1 MKKTLSTTLIS
12 LCFLASAC
20 QLNPNSTENDK
31 ITQNTNQPHR
41 VAAAQEETASVAAH
55 VDLKKTGSHSSI
67 PLLAS
72 TMKRAT
78 SIQDK
83 AMPTMAYMDSKSF
96 IPPQMNTESYIYDT
110 ETGFIAT
117 TNDPLSTFSADVD
130 TASYANIRRFITGG
144 QQIPVGAVRI
154 EEMINYFNYDY
165 PQPSQQ
171 PIGIHTE
178 IGSCPWES
186 SHKLVQIGI
195 QAVDIAKADLPPA
208 NLVFLIDVSGSMSSP
223 NKLGL
228 LKKSM
233 KMLVKELTQNDR
245 VAIVVYAGSDRI
257 VLNSISCADKKE
269 IYTAIDNLKSGGS
282 TNGAGGIQAA
292 YKLASQGFMPHGN
305 NRIILASDGDF
316 NVGTTTHGELEKLIE
331 TKRES
336 GIFLTVLGFG
346 MGNYHDSTME
356 ILADK
361 GNGNYAYIDNLLE
374 AKKVL
379 VKEMGGTM
387 YTIAKDVKL
396 QVEFNPG
403 LVAAYRLMGYRNRR
417 LADEDFNNDKKDAG
431 EMGAGHTVTAL
442 YEIIPA
448 DSTANIPSVDPLK
461 YQKTTITG
469 DHNNELLTVK
479 VRYKEPTGKTSKL
492 ISHVLKN
499 DSGATTPTTD
509 FTFVTSVAAFGMK
522 LSDSDYDGTISYQ
535 NIIDL
540 AKKGKGIDDDG
551 YRAEFIRLVEK
562 YELMAEQN

>member
-1 MKKTLSTTLIS
+1 MKKTLSTALIS

-20 QLNPNSTENDK
+20 QLSHDIPQKNESEQVVDQTAPAIVTM
-31 ITQNTNQPHR
+31 
-41 VAAAQEETASVAAH
+41 EETAPDPRAQLKKAKIHNLQMLETTIAAAPSRNNKSVAPM
-55 VDLKKTGSHSSI
+55 VYFDSGSF
-67 PLLAS
+67 
-72 TMKRAT
+72 T
-78 SIQDK
+78 
-83 AMPTMAYMDSKSF
+83 
-96 IPPQMNTESYIYDT
+96 PPQMNTESYIYDT

-117 TNDPLSTFSADVD
+117 NNDPLSTFSADVD
-130 TASYANIRRFITGG
+130 TASYANIRRFISMG
-144 QQIPVGAVRI
+144 QHPPVGAVRI
-154 EEMINYFNYDY
+154 EEMINYFNYNY
-165 PQPSQQ
+165 PQPTQN
-171 PIGIHTE
+171 PIGITSE
-178 IGSCPWES
+178 IGPCPWEPN
-186 SHKLVQIGI
+186 HKLVQIGI
-195 QAVDIAKADLPPA
+195 QAVDIDKANLPPS

-233 KMLVKELTQNDR
+233 KMLVKELDKKDR
-245 VAIVVYAGSDRI
+245 VAIVVYAGCDRI
-257 VLNSISCADKKE
+257 VLNSTSCDDKKT
-269 IYTAIDNLKSGGS
+269 IYAAINNLESGGS

-292 YKLASQGFMPHGN
+292 YKLAEQGFMPKGN

-316 NVGTTTHGELEKLIE
+316 NIGTTSHGELEKLIE
-331 TKRES
+331 TKRET
-336 GIFLTVLGFG
+336 GVFLTVLGFG

-356 ILADK
+356 VLADK

-387 YTIAKDVKL
+387 HTIAKDVKL

-403 LVAAYRLMGYRNRR
+403 QVAAYRLIGYKNRR

-442 YEIIPA
+442 YEIISAGDTA
-448 DSTANIPSVDPLK
+448 DTPSVDPLK
-461 YQKTTITG
+461 YQKTEPAG
-469 DHNNELLTVK
+469 SYSNELLTVK
-479 VRYKEPTGKTSKL
+479 VRYKEPKGNTSKL

-499 DSGATTPTTD
+499 NSDTTPTTD
-509 FTFVTSVAAFGMK
+509 FTFATSVAAFGLK
-522 LSDSDYDGTISYQ
+522 LSDSEYAGTISYQ

-562 YELMAEQN
+562 AELMAE